1 MSSKETRTKQQERV
15 DPSQVSNWPRW
26 KGVNEATE
34 QTYYVFAPN
43 KDIATRK
50 IVTQFLNSDE
60 DWDKDLNLT
69 IEQAD

>member
-26 KGVNEATE
+26 KGVNKATD
-34 QTYYVFAPN
+34 QAYFVFAPS

-50 IVTQFLNSDE
+50 IVTQFLNSDDNGGKE
-60 DWDKDLNLT
+60 LDLT